1 MTRRAQYPTL
11 PKKEDAK
18 ALDEQQALE
27 LFLETGAEEPF
38 CVLFETLFPRVR
50 RYFLLRGLDRMASE
64 DLAQNVMLTIY
75 RRAGDLRDRELFNGW
90 LFKIARNEL
99 LQHFRRQEPPK
110 WMVALEPLNETLAEK
125 LAMSVRSEEPTQFA
139 HWMSYLEPPERELV
153 RLRFVDE
160 LSYEELAMALGVPLG
175 TVKWR
180 LFNARKKLSS
190 VIGRKESNDVTKAP
204 RRL

>member
-1 MTRRAQYPTL
+1 M
-11 PKKEDAK
+11 
-18 ALDEQQALE
+18 DEHRALE

-38 CVLFETLFPRVR
+38 CILFETLFPRVR
-50 RYFLLRGLDRMASE
+50 RYFLLRGLDRAAAE
-64 DLAQNVMLTIY
+64 DLAQNVMLTVY
-75 RRAGDLRDRELFNGW
+75 RRAGDLRDRALFNGW
-90 LFKIARNEL
+90 LFRIARNEL
-99 LQHFRRQEPPK
+99 LQHLRRQEPPK
-110 WMVALEPLNETLAEK
+110 WVVPLEPMSETLAEG
-125 LAMSVRSEEPTQFA
+125 LTVSVRSEQSNQFA
-139 HWMSYLEPPERELV
+139 HWMSYLEPAERELV

-190 VIGRKESNDVTKAP
+190 VIGRQERSDVMKAP